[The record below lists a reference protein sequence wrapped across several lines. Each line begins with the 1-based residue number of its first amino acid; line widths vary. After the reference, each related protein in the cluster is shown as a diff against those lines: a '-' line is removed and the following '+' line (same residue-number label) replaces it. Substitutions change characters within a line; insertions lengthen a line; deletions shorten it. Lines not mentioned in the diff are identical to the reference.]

1 LTKYLCKQV
10 AVSSGPCS
18 RPWRIEQEAHTNTRS
33 IVGRTKDE
41 LRRSVIPGADVA
53 DVGFAGDE
61 DLCAAKVAELEDTG
75 GRVEEEILGLDVAVA
90 DANRMDV
97 C

>member
-1 LTKYLCKQV
+1 M
-10 AVSSGPCS
+10 AVSSRPCS
-18 RPWRIEQEAHTNTRS
+18 RPRRIEQEAHTNACS

-41 LRRSVIPGADVA
+41 LRRSVIPGANVA

-61 DLCAAKVAELEDTG
+61 DLCAAKVAELKDTG
-75 GRVEEEILGLDVAVA
+75 RGVEEEILGLDVAVA